1 MLFRSIEEGKG
12 LIDSSEL
19 DAADKRTLNSLR
31 STISSRDESESFL
44 AFLNL
49 STHGGTRIITKVDV
63 MKKTQE
69 LKLLLGL
76 LYISEADKN
85 K

>member
-1 MLFRSIEEGKG
+1 MEK
-12 LIDSSEL
+12 
-19 DAADKRTLNSLR
+19 
-31 STISSRDESESFL
+31 SFL